1 MGILVFSASIQSE
14 DDFNSITIKIG
25 KEKALVLL
33 DAYNNLWLR
42 TSQCFPNSKNQLIN
56 SDRSLQNSLL
66 LSKYTQNDPNTN
78 SQYSRSSD
86 FYDANSKLYYSKAE
100 FFHKNNL
107 SASGNFPKNNPETSQ
122 VFSEILDIVVG
133 NNSFNRSAINN
144 KHENSLKGS
153 KSNDS
158 IISEN
163 SIGSESD
170 IYESSD
176 SDSNLIDDQLSESHP
191 IYTDLIEDAQNT
203 QNIQNNSERNI
214 GSSAKNVFPATTSG
228 FDEDDG
234 YANSSRNT
242 SFESINDLMIGFDIN
257 GTDVSAIR
265 NYTSRNLKSRK
276 SDQFFGYL
284 FYLNSIPE
292 KVPDRDKILYFALV
306 DILLIA
312 AVFSILSAIVGW
324 CWIKISKTNA
334 KTLVWLTVIFVPVTC
349 IMVAMNA
356 GFNII
361 FPGNQNGRKFEYEIW
376 IRNVFVL
383 TGSLF
388 IAMKNILYLVVSQV
402 AQDLRMIFDLGMFIL
417 SLFIFAS
424 FGFMV
429 FISSLTI
436 YMNPLTEFY
445 SLGVDVLVWYIV
457 SFVWITCVILQF
469 HRAVSSSTI
478 GQWYF
483 HRHEPGDT
491 GKWFFGQTSVYLA
504 LSDWFGTICLSGL
517 IQMVAVIVTGFK
529 SIANFILRLVLG
541 LLSTPI
547 SLLLFL
553 VPGCNIHTL
562 TFGKIQ
568 GQWIT
573 VASRYTVVYMGLSGL
588 SFIECFNKVKPLLY
602 KHELILSPTL
612 YMIESVFDSASW
624 LFTLLSMNVLSGYA
638 LFVLKS
644 PLAFAI
650 SIPLSIFP
658 LLSIKF
664 VFKVFLHILDSLVV
678 CYAIDLESGSC
689 HSVDVENALAFI

>member
-1 MGILVFSASIQSE
+1 MSNPEFVKEYKVVFFGGRNEETEMLDVLDSTGQEEYATMREQYMCMGGESLLVYNITSYKYLHKVEDSIDSKIFGFEDLRDGIVFNSILLNMNIPWFNSQLNSNNFQAYNENLNELLLTILLKYFENRFEKCLNIKDIPNLTILNPNVSFKPDHWIEVYKMGILVFSASIQSE

-56 SDRSLQNSLL
+56 SNRSLQNSLL

-153 KSNDS
+153 KSDDS

-356 GFNII
+356 GFNIL

-436 YMNPLTEFY
+436 YMNPLTGFY

-517 IQMVAVIVTGFK
+517 IQMVAVIVTVYSETRSGFIK
-529 SIANFILRLVLG
+529 
-541 LLSTPI
+541 
-547 SLLLFL
+547 
-553 VPGCNIHTL
+553 
-562 TFGKIQ
+562 
-568 GQWIT
+568 
-573 VASRYTVVYMGLSGL
+573 YT
-588 SFIECFNKVKPLLY
+588 
-602 KHELILSPTL
+602 
-612 YMIESVFDSASW
+612 D
-624 LFTLLSMNVLSGYA
+624 
-638 LFVLKS
+638 
-644 PLAFAI
+644 
-650 SIPLSIFP
+650 
-658 LLSIKF
+658 
-664 VFKVFLHILDSLVV
+664 
-678 CYAIDLESGSC
+678 
-689 HSVDVENALAFI
+689 